1 MEQNVQKAEQMKYR
15 LADAM
20 KQCMAKMPIERIT
33 VRQLVELSGTTR
45 QTFYRH
51 FQDKYEVVERIIK
64 DEILQPIRP
73 LLQNDMIDESM
84 ILIFSN
90 LQKEKEFYTKL
101 AKTTGQNSFEE
112 IVRKCVEELL
122 LEFMISKTGEKVVK
136 DRWLTPAMIAKYY
149 AQSMTFVVMNWIQSG
164 MLLSPKEIAEVYDY
178 IITRSMQ
185 DIIDELKE

>member
-1 MEQNVQKAEQMKYR
+1 MQTKTDVEQMLMQSLKE
-15 LADAM
+15 LVLVIPLE
-20 KQCMAKMPIERIT
+20 KIT
-33 VRQLVELSGTTR
+33 IKEITDKAQVIRP
-45 QTFYRH
+45 TFYNH
-51 FQDKYEVVERIIK
+51 FQDKYEVIERIIK
-64 DEILQPIRP
+64 DEILQPIQP
-73 LLQNDMIDESM
+73 LLKNDMIDESM
-84 ILIFSN
+84 ILIFTN

-136 DRWLTPAMIAKYY
+136 DKWLTPAMIAKYY

-164 MLLSPKEIAEVYDY
+164 MPLSPKEIAEVYDY

>member
-1 MEQNVQKAEQMKYR
+1 MNKSQYFISQALLTLMREKPYEKISVMDIARRAYVSR
-15 LADAM
+15 
-20 KQCMAKMPIERIT
+20 
-33 VRQLVELSGTTR
+33 TTL
-45 QTFYRH
+45 YNH

>member
-1 MEQNVQKAEQMKYR
+1 MQHRTRLDYLLAESFK
-15 LADAM
+15 
-20 KQCMAKMPIERIT
+20 KMVVKTPIEKIT
-33 VRQLVELSGTTR
+33 IKEITDLAGVIRP
-45 QTFYRH
+45 TFYNH

-84 ILIFSN
+84 ILIFTN

-136 DRWLTPAMIAKYY
+136 DKWLTPSMIAKYY

-164 MLLSPKEIAEVYDY
+164 MPLSPKEIAEVYDY

>member
-1 MEQNVQKAEQMKYR
+1 MQTKPDVEQMLMQSLKE
-15 LADAM
+15 LVLVIPLE
-20 KQCMAKMPIERIT
+20 KIT
-33 VRQLVELSGTTR
+33 IKEITDKAQVIRP
-45 QTFYRH
+45 TFYNH
-51 FQDKYEVVERIIK
+51 FQDKYEVIERIIK

-73 LLQNDMIDESM
+73 LLKNDMIDESM
-84 ILIFSN
+84 ILIFTN

-122 LEFMISKTGEKVVK
+122 LEFKISKTGEKVVK
-136 DRWLTPAMIAKYY
+136 DKWLTPSMIAKYY

-164 MLLSPKEIAEVYDY
+164 MPLSPREIAEVYDY

>member
-1 MEQNVQKAEQMKYR
+1 MSKTYYVCKYTPVELLTAFGGDCEILNDMPQGFDLAEQIVHPNICGFGKAV
-15 LADAM
+15 LEAVLDG
-20 KQCMAKMPIERIT
+20 KVKELVLVIPLEKIT
-33 VRQLVELSGTTR
+33 IKEITDKAQVIRP
-45 QTFYRH
+45 TFYNH

-84 ILIFSN
+84 ILIFTN

-136 DRWLTPAMIAKYY
+136 DRWLTPAMIASLP
-149 AQSMTFVVMNWIQSG
+149 A
-164 MLLSPKEIAEVYDY
+164 
-178 IITRSMQ
+178 
-185 DIIDELKE
+185 

>member
-1 MEQNVQKAEQMKYR
+1 MSSSAITKSALCDSLKKLCEQKPFDKISIS
-15 LADAM
+15 D
-20 KQCMAKMPIERIT
+20 IT
-33 VRQLVELSGTTR
+33 GECGLNRQSL
-45 QTFYRH
+45 YYH

-84 ILIFSN
+84 ILIFTN

-136 DRWLTPAMIAKYY
+136 DKWLTPSMIAKYY

-164 MLLSPKEIAEVYDY
+164 MPLSPKEIAEVYDY

>member
-1 MEQNVQKAEQMKYR
+1 MQTKPDVEQMLMQSLKE
-15 LADAM
+15 LVLVIPLE
-20 KQCMAKMPIERIT
+20 KIT
-33 VRQLVELSGTTR
+33 IKEITDKAQVIRP
-45 QTFYRH
+45 TFYNH

-112 IVRKCVEELL
+112 IVRK
-122 LEFMISKTGEKVVK
+122 FMISKTGEKVVK
-136 DRWLTPAMIAKYY
+136 DRGLTPAMIAKYY

>member
-1 MEQNVQKAEQMKYR
+1 MNQQSKNAIDTLLAESLKELAVTRPIDKITIKEITDKAQVIR
-15 LADAM
+15 
-20 KQCMAKMPIERIT
+20 P
-33 VRQLVELSGTTR
+33 
-45 QTFYRH
+45 TFYNH

-84 ILIFSN
+84 ILIFTN

-164 MLLSPKEIAEVYDY
+164 MPLSPKEIAEVYDY

>member
-1 MEQNVQKAEQMKYR
+1 MQTKPDVEQMLMQSLKE
-15 LADAM
+15 LVLVIPLE
-20 KQCMAKMPIERIT
+20 KIT
-33 VRQLVELSGTTR
+33 IKEITDKAQVIRP
-45 QTFYRH
+45 TFYNH

-90 LQKEKEFYTKL
+90 LQKE
-101 AKTTGQNSFEE
+101 NSFEE